1 MIIMADRC
9 KRCKRIIKN
18 PTSVIHGYGPMC
30 WRKVLRDIASNV
42 SEERVEQNQEPNGNV
57 YMSIK

>member
-9 KRCKRIIKN
+9 KRCKRVIKN
-18 PTSVIHGYGPMC
+18 PTSVIHGYGPSC
-30 WRKVLRDIASNV
+30 WKKVLHTIVPNEII
-42 SEERVEQNQEPNGNV
+42 EENQEPNGNV